1 MHKGDF
7 YFLDLPVYRL
17 PEEEYNKQRSTFIES
32 EMKKYRIHITPSSL
46 VTAKDLQVADDNNR
60 DRLWKSFGGAWR
72 YNEIIGYVR
81 LYLFFTQIRGQY
93 WRVMAKRIVRNGK
106 KNMGHWEDK
115 LAPLTELPTS
125 GSNKE
130 IYDAILEHVNDCRKK
145 LKKPKRYLDAERLT
159 TIGSFVDWRALFKWD

>member
-32 EMKKYRIHITPSSL
+32 AMKKNRIHITPSSL
-46 VTAKDLQVADDNNR
+46 VTAKDLQVEDDNNR

-81 LYLFFTQIRGQY
+81 STKSRRQANFRF
-93 WRVMAKRIVRNGK
+93 
-106 KNMGHWEDK
+106 
-115 LAPLTELPTS
+115 
-125 GSNKE
+125 E
-130 IYDAILEHVNDCRKK
+130 I
-145 LKKPKRYLDAERLT
+145 
-159 TIGSFVDWRALFKWD
+159 